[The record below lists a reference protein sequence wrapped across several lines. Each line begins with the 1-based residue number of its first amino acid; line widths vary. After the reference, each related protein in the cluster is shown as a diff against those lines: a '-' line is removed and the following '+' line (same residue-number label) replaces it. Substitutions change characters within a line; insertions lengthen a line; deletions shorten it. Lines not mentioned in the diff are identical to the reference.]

1 MKALASL
8 MIIAGISIAC
18 TSTGTERK
26 GSVPVG
32 VSDTIAAKAP
42 ADKGKQAPAASMTS
56 DRRAKGGTL
65 NLAFVGDIMPG
76 TTFPDSRLP
85 EKDGATLFKDVDS
98 ILTAADVAAGNMEG
112 ALADEGETTKKG
124 GKFSYSFR
132 VPTRY
137 GKLIADAGF
146 DFMSM
151 ANNHAFDFGLDG
163 VKSTEATLHSNG
175 IAYSG
180 IGGRKESAIV
190 ERNGI
195 RYGFCA
201 FGHNSYTLKHAD
213 QENVK
218 RIIGNLR
225 EKADIVIVSKCPAEL
240 KPMEF
245 RVITKA
251 MNLFPYQKLYFTT
264 LKYGSLR
271 PIYGGEDRKLDTLT
285 GDTSILL
292 LTGIASP
299 QQMIVDLK
307 PYTERIT
314 PLTFPDHHQ
323 YTDADIDRINAEFEA
338 MKGNDKMI
346 VTTEKDNARL
356 CGMEGLSDEVKKNIY
371 VLPVEVGF
379 MLDQEEDFNEN
390 IIGYVRKNSRN
401 SILAK
406 AKDDNK
412 SDNSDNSGNRTRTIS
427 FRNN

>member
-1 MKALASL
+1 M
-8 MIIAGISIAC
+8 
-18 TSTGTERK
+18 
-26 GSVPVG
+26 PVG

-42 ADKGKQAPAASMTS
+42 ADKVKQAPAASLTS
-56 DRRAKGGTL
+56 DRKAKGGTL

-98 ILTAADVAAGNMEG
+98 ILVAADVAAGNMEG

-163 VKSTEATLHSNG
+163 VKSTEATLHANG

-180 IGGRKESAIV
+180 IGGRRESAIV

-213 QENVK
+213 LENVK

-225 EKADIVIVSKCPAEL
+225 EKADIVIVSFHGGAEGTAHKHL
-240 KPMEF
+240 PQGKEMFLGENRGDLRNFAHFCIDNGADVVYGHGPHVVRAVELYKNHF
-245 RVITKA
+245 IAYSLGNFCTPYGVNISGISGYAPVLQLTVNAADGTFVGGKINSFIQQRGKGPRRDPL
-251 MNLFPYQKLYFTT
+251 NLVAKEIRSLTNADFSNPKLT
-264 LKYGSLR
+264 
-271 PIYGGEDRKLDTLT
+271 
-285 GDTSILL
+285 
-292 LTGIASP
+292 IA
-299 QQMIVDLK
+299 
-307 PYTERIT
+307 
-314 PLTFPDHHQ
+314 
-323 YTDADIDRINAEFEA
+323 
-338 MKGNDKMI
+338 ND
-346 VTTEKDNARL
+346 
-356 CGMEGLSDEVKKNIY
+356 G
-371 VLPVEVGF
+371 
-379 MLDQEEDFNEN
+379 
-390 IIGYVRKNSRN
+390 
-401 SILAK
+401 
-406 AKDDNK
+406 
-412 SDNSDNSGNRTRTIS
+412 TIS
-427 FRNN
+427 KK